1 MLIFILSIEL
11 GIPDL
16 TLTQISSP
24 AYRGAVTYIRTLL
37 DTGNLSS
44 AYPEVPTQSYDELR
58 RAVAAQLTCYEHPL
72 AASGNSVPP
81 QSPGLSLWASDLA
94 GATRVDR
101 QWSFNGTTCARLGP
115 GKISVLFWL
124 DNLLSALRGEYNIH
138 DGTQQGLCLRQLVSD
153 DILHK
158 LSRKIDELPD
168 LRRHG
173 VPVAAQGEATFDNYA
188 AALISC
194 QCSDPDDALACHYAA
209 SHPRRQPGERL
220 GHSVARADLAF
231 RPAAAHCDH
240 CQPPASGLST
250 GS

>member
-1 MLIFILSIEL
+1 M
-11 GIPDL
+11 
-16 TLTQISSP
+16 
-24 AYRGAVTYIRTLL
+24 TYIRTLL
-37 DTGNLSS
+37 DTGDLGR

-58 RAVAAQLTCYEHPL
+58 RAVAAQLTCYEHPM
-72 AASGNSVPP
+72 AASGHAVAP

-153 DILHK
+153 EILHK

-168 LRRHG
+168 LRRA
-173 VPVAAQGEATFDNYA
+173 AAQGEATFDDYA
-188 AALISC
+188 AALIA
-194 QCSDPDDALACHYAA
+194 CSDPDDALACHYAA
-209 SHPRRQPGERL
+209 SRVPESGCCQKSSLLPEIM
-220 GHSVARADLAF
+220 AAD
-231 RPAAAHCDH
+231 
-240 CQPPASGLST
+240 
-250 GS
+250 GSH